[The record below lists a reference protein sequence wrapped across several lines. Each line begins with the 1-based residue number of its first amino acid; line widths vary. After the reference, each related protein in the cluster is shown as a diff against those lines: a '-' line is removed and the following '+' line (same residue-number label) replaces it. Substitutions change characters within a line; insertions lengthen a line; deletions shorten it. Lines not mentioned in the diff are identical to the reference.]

1 MARALFYL
9 TLFIPFTLIMSLAA
23 IIGALMDSSGDFAR
37 RCARGWSRGGLALAG
52 VDVVIEGE
60 ERVPAGTPVIF
71 MGNHQSNFDILALS
85 LALPRSFSWIAKEE
99 LFRIPFFGAAMR
111 RAGYIPLDR
120 SHGRKALKSM
130 QVAAERIRNGASVVV
145 FPEGT
150 RSGDG
155 RLLPFKK
162 GGFLLAMR
170 AGVPVVP
177 FTISGSTAVN
187 PGKRLELHRGT
198 IRITLSDPIRI
209 EDGLK
214 QDELLEQVR
223 GAIAARLN

>member
-9 TLFIPFTLIMSLAA
+9 TLFVPFTLSMSLAA
-23 IIGALMDSSGDFAR
+23 VVGTLIDRSGDFAR
-37 RCARGWSRGGLALAG
+37 CCARLWSRGGLALAG
-52 VDVVIEGE
+52 VDVAIEGA
-60 ERVPAGTPVIF
+60 ERIPAGTPVIF

-99 LFRIPFFGAAMR
+99 LFRIPLFGAAMR

-130 QVAAERIRNGASVVV
+130 QAAAERIKNGASVVI

-155 RLLPFKK
+155 RLLSFKK

-177 FTISGSTAVN
+177 LTINGSTAVN

-198 IRITLSDPIRI
+198 IRITISDPIRVEGAI
-209 EDGLK
+209 T
-214 QDELLEQVR
+214 QDELMEQVH
-223 GAIAARLN
+223 GAIAARLD

>member
-1 MARALFYL
+1 MARAFFYL
-9 TLFIPFTLIMSLAA
+9 TLFIPFTLVMSLAA
-23 IIGALMDSSGDFAR
+23 IIGTLVDTSGDFAR
-37 RCARGWSRGGLALAG
+37 RCARGWGRGGLALAG
-52 VDVVIEGE
+52 VDVVIEGA
-60 ERVPAGTPVIF
+60 ERIPADTPVIF

-99 LFRIPFFGAAMR
+99 LFRIPFFGGAMR
-111 RAGYIPLDR
+111 RAGYIALDR

-130 QVAAERIRNGASVVV
+130 QAAAERIKNGASVVI

-162 GGFLLAMR
+162 GGFLLALR

-177 FTISGSTAVN
+177 FTINGSTAVN

-198 IRITLSDPIRI
+198 IRIVVSDPIRV
-209 EDGLK
+209 EDGMK
-214 QDELLEQVR
+214 QDELLERVH
-223 GAIAARLN
+223 GAIAARLD